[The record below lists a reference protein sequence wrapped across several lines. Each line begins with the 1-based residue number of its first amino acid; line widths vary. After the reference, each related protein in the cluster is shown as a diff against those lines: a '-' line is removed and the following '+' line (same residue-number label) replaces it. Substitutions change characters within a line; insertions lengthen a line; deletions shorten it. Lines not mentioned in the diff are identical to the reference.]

1 MADPPMALLARPRVK
16 ATFGPGTVPASLA
29 EESRTAFHHS
39 PGRLSFIFTLS
50 EPFLDMDST
59 DLRRSPVGMPSASE
73 CACGSTASL
82 SKITLNRF
90 L

>member
-1 MADPPMALLARPRVK
+1 MADPPMALLAPSGQGNLRPGDR
-16 ATFGPGTVPASLA
+16 ARELA

-82 SKITLNRF
+82 CKITLNRF